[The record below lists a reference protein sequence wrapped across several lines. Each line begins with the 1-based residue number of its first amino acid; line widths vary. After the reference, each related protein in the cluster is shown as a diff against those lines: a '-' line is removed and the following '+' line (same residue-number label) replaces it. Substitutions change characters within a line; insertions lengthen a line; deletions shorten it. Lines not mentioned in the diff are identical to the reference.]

1 MQKRENHQTHSNIVF
16 YHTRFAPI
24 NIFNLVISPDYVK
37 THTHTPYKDWFH
49 EFSIDLNEEQD
60 KVDLS
65 VWFHQSRTA
74 HYVI

>member
-37 THTHTPYKDWFH
+37 THTHTPYKD
-49 EFSIDLNEEQD
+49 
-60 KVDLS
+60 
-65 VWFHQSRTA
+65 
-74 HYVI
+74 